1 MSDRSALKSIAG
13 TSAFGQFS
21 RQGTRVLLP
30 FRALS
35 TIAACFDLILIVA
48 VSLLAG
54 MAYHL
59 AVFSRMGEIETFF
72 GVGALTAVN
81 FSAILAARGAYQP
94 EHLGNI
100 GKQLRETTNAWLLV
114 FFLLSLVA
122 FSLKISET
130 YSRGTTLSFF
140 AAGWLAIAAWRF
152 AFSSYI
158 TRSIAEGGFAEQKTI
173 VLAEK
178 GQLEGSNVVAELR
191 RYGYQPVRTFEL
203 TPLELAGREP
213 SAVDSPSQLVHLATE
228 ILELSRTHR
237 IECVFLLISWDN
249 RIAVE
254 RLMAFLGVLSVPVY
268 LLPDRNVAHF
278 LDKRITNIGTT
289 WSAELKRAPLT
300 SGEQATKRAV
310 DILLASLVLVMLAPL
325 MALVALVIKLES
337 RGPALFIQTRNG
349 FNGRPFKIYKF
360 RTMSV
365 LEDGP
370 VIRQAT
376 KNDPR
381 VTPLGRLL
389 RRTNIDELPQVFNVL
404 AGHMS
409 LVGPRPH
416 AAAHNSEY
424 ERIIA
429 NYAYRYHV
437 KPGLTG
443 WAQIHGLRGETQTVD
458 LMARRVE
465 FDLWYINN
473 WSLWLDFKILL
484 RTVLLGLQSTA
495 Y

>member
-13 TSAFGQFS
+13 TRGYGQFS

-59 AVFSRMGEIETFF
+59 AVFSHMGEIETFF

-178 GQLEGSNVVAELR
+178 GQLEGSNVVAELK

-213 SAVDSPSQLVHLATE
+213 SAVDSPSQLVHLAAE

-237 IECVFLLISWDN
+237 IECVFLLIS
-249 RIAVE
+249 
-254 RLMAFLGVLSVPVY
+254 
-268 LLPDRNVAHF
+268 
-278 LDKRITNIGTT
+278 
-289 WSAELKRAPLT
+289 
-300 SGEQATKRAV
+300 
-310 DILLASLVLVMLAPL
+310 
-325 MALVALVIKLES
+325 
-337 RGPALFIQTRNG
+337 
-349 FNGRPFKIYKF
+349 
-360 RTMSV
+360 
-365 LEDGP
+365 
-370 VIRQAT
+370 
-376 KNDPR
+376 
-381 VTPLGRLL
+381 
-389 RRTNIDELPQVFNVL
+389 
-404 AGHMS
+404 
-409 LVGPRPH
+409 
-416 AAAHNSEY
+416 
-424 ERIIA
+424 
-429 NYAYRYHV
+429 
-437 KPGLTG
+437 
-443 WAQIHGLRGETQTVD
+443 
-458 LMARRVE
+458 
-465 FDLWYINN
+465 
-473 WSLWLDFKILL
+473 
-484 RTVLLGLQSTA
+484 
-495 Y
+495 